1 MKRFLT
7 KKKVA
12 TTVAVAGLALGAAGV
27 AFAYLPNI
35 GSNTGSAVSNA
46 DTGFTVGSPNF
57 IGGPLINGGTG
68 DTITDVIQNTQGRA
82 LTLTSL
88 VVSSTG
94 VTESAAGQLA
104 EGAGA
109 PACDTSD
116 YALSAP
122 SGSIWTGLQPEGTV
136 LIGQTATYNTNA
148 SIGIDQYI
156 VHALNS
162 PIPGNALPD
171 GVTNALSLVWVNNP
185 GKNQIA
191 CEGATVQV
199 QVQAIAQT

>member
-12 TTVAVAGLALGAAGV
+12 TTVGVAGLALGAAGV

-57 IGGPLINGGTG
+57 SGGPLINGGTG
-68 DTITDVIQNTQGRA
+68 DTISDIIQNNQGRA

-88 VVSSTG
+88 VVSITG
-94 VTESAAGQLA
+94 VTMSNAGQLA
-104 EGAGA
+104 VGAGA

-122 SGSIWTGLQPEGTV
+122 SGSIWTGLQPMGTV
-136 LIGQTATYNTNA
+136 LTGQMATFNTNQ
-148 SIGIDQYI
+148 SIGIGNFI
-156 VHALNS
+156 VNGTNNPS
-162 PIPGNALPD
+162 SGNALP
-171 GVTNALSLVWVNNP
+171 GGPNTLSLIWVNNP